1 MPRGNSKESQR
12 WAYRVSSI
20 LFPVAKCMDANADCG
35 GELDLRQPHKSAQR
49 RHVHHQHLGA
59 RRAEEPCGLVADPPA
74 GAGDDSHLVV
84 ESIHLRECV

>member
-1 MPRGNSKESQR
+1 MSRGNSKESQR

-49 RHVHHQHLGA
+49 RHV
-59 RRAEEPCGLVADPPA
+59 RT
-74 GAGDDSHLVV
+74 
-84 ESIHLRECV
+84 